1 MTRRAEIGLRI
12 AALTSFSIGSGTGL
26 ARALDL
32 AIARDSRGDPYIPA
46 SSLKGA
52 LRQAGREILRVIAH
66 SSPDGGTAHHCLDR
80 PSPCRGP
87 FCPLCVCF
95 GSPRREALFR
105 VRDARLAPLLAARDR
120 RDLADPFRWA
130 SPRTRVSTDRRLGR
144 ATQGLLFSREYADAG
159 LVFETVIEGRGRF
172 RDPSALADSP
182 VPPEVTFVVACAR
195 LVDRFGGGT
204 GHGAGAVRVEV
215 TSLALDGTRYSATLD
230 DLLNEEAFEIVLAD
244 LWNDLGGAE

>member
-1 MTRRAEIGLRI
+1 MTRRGEIGLRI
-12 AALTSFSIGSGTGL
+12 TAQTPFSIGSGTGL
-26 ARALDL
+26 GRALDL
-32 AIARDSRGDPYIPA
+32 TIARDSRGDPYIPA

-52 LRQAGREILRVIAH
+52 LRQAGREILRVIGR
-66 SSPDGGTAHHCLDR
+66 PGLDGGAVHHCLDLA
-80 PSPCRGP
+80 SPCRGP

-95 GSPRREALFR
+95 GSPRREALFH

-130 SPRTRVSTDRRLGR
+130 SPRTRVSMDRRLGR
-144 ATQGLLFSREYADAG
+144 ATPGLLFSREYADAG
-159 LVFETVIEGRGRF
+159 LVFETVIDGRGRL

-195 LVDRFGGGT
+195 MVDRLGGGT

-215 TSLALDGTRYSATLD
+215 TSLALDGTPYPARLDTL
-230 DLLNEEAFEIVLAD
+230 LSEEAFEIVLGE
-244 LWNDLGGAE
+244 LWNELEGEG